1 MLVLRN
7 DTTLSQMMA
16 QFVDFEG
23 SEEGMVRLLRFYQ
36 ALSQD
41 QEGHGQ
47 WLENALEVS
56 LTLTLQDTLIAGEYV
71 AFLKAFLNDDRIEG
85 LNNLRFRMRDQLV

>member
-23 SEEGMVRLLRFYQ
+23 SEEGMVRLLRFHQ
-36 ALSQD
+36 ALSQL
-41 QEGHGQ
+41 EGHEQ
-47 WLENALEVS
+47 WLENALEAS
-56 LTLTLQDTLIAGEYV
+56 LTLTPQDTLIAGEYV
-71 AFLKAFLNDDRIEG
+71 AFLRAFLGDDRIEG
-85 LNNLRFRMRDQLV
+85 LNNLRLRMLDQLV